1 MKKTFFLIAISIGLI
16 SSCDKAEEQY
26 QQTNLKREYKLGG
39 NKLTLTYNINKDG
52 RVAVVE
58 KTNDNLAIHKFFKE
72 NPNTFVNYNL
82 ETGEGEI
89 YKSVEEFQ
97 ATCKPLSPDQVKE
110 VNQLKSAKLGINFY
124 AYHHP
129 NYNSL
134 AYSSGINHQSAY
146 TGLNHTEFFL
156 NYVNKGVPN
165 ADWKG
170 FAVNT
175 LPNASNSITSIQV
188 IQNTSS
194 AAHSRTFFQVMI
206 YDKTNFNLNSQ
217 LYRNGYA
224 TGFYTNGTS
233 PQNGC
238 DDLRK
243 WVMVTF
249 FWFTTVTWNDD
260 IESMSGY
267 YRN

>member
-1 MKKTFFLIAISIGLI
+1 
-16 SSCDKAEEQY
+16 
-26 QQTNLKREYKLGG
+26 
-39 NKLTLTYNINKDG
+39 
-52 RVAVVE
+52 
-58 KTNDNLAIHKFFKE
+58 
-72 NPNTFVNYNL
+72 
-82 ETGEGEI
+82 
-89 YKSVEEFQ
+89 
-97 ATCKPLSPDQVKE
+97 
-110 VNQLKSAKLGINFY
+110 
-124 AYHHP
+124 
-129 NYNSL
+129 
-134 AYSSGINHQSAY
+134 
-146 TGLNHTEFFL
+146 
-156 NYVNKGVPN
+156 
-165 ADWKG
+165 
-170 FAVNT
+170 
-175 LPNASNSITSIQV
+175 
-188 IQNTSS
+188 
-194 AAHSRTFFQVMI
+194 MI